1 MAGATDKDKT
11 QALDKKRK
19 REDKAAR
26 AAAAQSSA
34 SGPGSGSKTPRGL
47 YFAFVCK
54 FFSVANHKGCTY
66 NPCYNEHPTTW
77 SLPMTDGEKD
87 RIKGLCAPL
96 NNVNLRD
103 KLYQAIT
110 DA

>member
-1 MAGATDKDKT
+1 MAGATDVDK
-11 QALDKKRK
+11 AKEKAKRK
-19 REDKAAR
+19 REEKVAKTV
-26 AAAAQSSA
+26 AAQTA
-34 SGPGSGSKTPRGL
+34 TGGTGSGSKTPRGL
-47 YFAFVCK
+47 CFAFACK
-54 FFSVANHKGCTY
+54 FFSVTNHKGCTY

-103 KLYQAIT
+103 KLIQAIT